1 MAAWTCCDELKRARA
16 AGGDGRSLRARM
28 ITIARAAP
36 FNAFVLAI
44 DGIHVAVSY
53 RFTMSDGR
61 VSVFGQSQVTPP
73 PASC

>member
-1 MAAWTCCDELKRARA
+1 MAAWTCCDEIKRARA

-36 FNAFVLAI
+36 FNVFVLAI
-44 DGIHVAVSY
+44 DGIHVAVAY